1 MKDHLGD
8 NVKEEMDNIRIPEDK
23 LNHTIQMAIERGK
36 KDRGYRG
43 KKWIY
48 YSSAAVLLFGLL
60 IGSALV
66 SPVMANVVSK
76 IPYLGSIFES
86 KGDVVVGMSEELRD
100 KGYPVNGLGVSF
112 PEKEIR
118 IGIEGDE
125 DYFNR
130 VKTEV
135 EEEAM
140 DFLQSRNYDAYTVKV
155 SRYEEPEVPQKD
167 KETQQ
172 RSEDFQLIDSR
183 VREEL
188 KKRNIEVL
196 QLAHLARPESIQL
209 EIPNTTEA
217 TSDEIKEVVR
227 EIMSE
232 NNIRP
237 IPVEIKKIN
246 MKKREQDRR
255 WMGILQIVSDDLLGK
270 KDYKVRM
277 VGYSVHP
284 KPEIQAFITLSS
296 KDENAKGF
304 AKELENVIDEF
315 LRSNEMKERI
325 KGDPYHITIYSK
337 DDKIIN

>member
-1 MKDHLGD
+1 MKDQLGN

-36 KDRGYRG
+36 KDRGGHG

-66 SPVMANVVSK
+66 SPAMANVVSK

-86 KGDVVVGMSEELRD
+86 KDDVVVGMSEELRE
-100 KGYPVNGLGVSF
+100 KGYPINGLGGSF
-112 PEKEIR
+112 PEKVIR
-118 IGIEGDE
+118 IWIEGDK

-135 EEEAM
+135 EEVAM
-140 DFLQSRNYDAYTVKV
+140 EFLESRNYDAYTVKV
-155 SRYEEPEVPQKD
+155 SRYEEREVPQKD

-172 RSEDFQLIDSR
+172 RSEDFQLIDRR

-188 KKRNIEVL
+188 NKRNIEVI
-196 QLAHLARPESIQL
+196 QLAHVARPESIQIQ
-209 EIPNTTEA
+209 IPNNTEA

-232 NNIRP
+232 NNIRS

-246 MKKREQDRR
+246 MQKREQDRR
-255 WMGILQIVSDDLLGK
+255 WREILQIVSDDLLGK
-270 KDYKVRM
+270 KVYKVRM

-284 KPEIQAFITLSS
+284 EPEIQAFITLSS
-296 KDENAKGF
+296 KDENAKDF
-304 AKELENVIDEF
+304 AKQLEEVIDEF
-315 LRSNEMKERI
+315 LKSDQMKERI

>member
-1 MKDHLGD
+1 MKDHLGNNIKD
-8 NVKEEMDNIRIPEDK
+8 EMDSIQIPEDK

-36 KDRGYRG
+36 KDRGGRG
-43 KKWIY
+43 RKWMY
-48 YSSAAVLLFGLL
+48 YSSAAILLFGLL

-66 SPVMANVVSK
+66 SPAMANVVSK

-86 KGDVVVGMSEELRD
+86 KGDVVMDMSDELRE

-112 PEKEIR
+112 PEKVIR
-118 IGIEGDE
+118 IGIEGDQ

-130 VKTEV
+130 VKAEV
-135 EEEAM
+135 EKVAM
-140 DFLQSRNYDAYTVKV
+140 DFLKSRNYDAYTVKV
-155 SRYEEPEVPQKD
+155 SRYKEPKVPQKD

-188 KKRNIEVL
+188 GKRNVEVL

-255 WMGILQIVSDDLLGK
+255 WREILQTVSDDLLGK

-284 KPEIQAFITLSS
+284 EPEIQAHITLSS
-296 KDENAKGF
+296 KDEDAKDF
-304 AKELENVIDEF
+304 ARQLERVIDEF
-315 LRSNEMKERI
+315 LKSDHMKERI
-325 KGDPYHITIYSK
+325 KGDSYHITIYSK
-337 DDKIIN
+337 DDKVIN

>member
-8 NVKEEMDNIRIPEDK
+8 NVKEEMDNIRVPEDK
-23 LNHTIQMAIERGK
+23 LNHSIQVAIERGM
-36 KDRGYRG
+36 KDRGALR

-66 SPVMANVVSK
+66 SPAMANVVSK

-86 KGDVVVGMSEELRD
+86 KEDVVMGISEELRE
-100 KGYPVNGLGVSF
+100 KGYPVNGIGVSF
-112 PEKEIR
+112 PEKVIR
-118 IGIEGDE
+118 IGIAGDK

-135 EEEAM
+135 EEVAM

-167 KETQQ
+167 KEIQQ
-172 RSEDFQLIDSR
+172 ISEDFQLIDSR

-188 KKRNIEVL
+188 GKRNIEVL
-196 QLAHLARPESIQL
+196 QLGHLARPESIQI
-209 EIPNTTEA
+209 EIPNNTEA

-227 EIMSE
+227 EILSE
-232 NNIRP
+232 NDIRS
-237 IPVEIKKIN
+237 IPVEIKKVN

-255 WMGILQIVSDDLLGK
+255 WREILQTVSDDLLGK

-277 VGYSVHP
+277 VGYSVYP
-284 KPEIQAFITLSS
+284 EPEIQAHITLSS
-296 KDENAKGF
+296 KDENAKDF
-304 AKELENVIDEF
+304 AKQLEDVIDEF
-315 LRSNEMKERI
+315 LKSDQMKERI